1 MINPITAF
9 NTWKATANFRK
20 LGYMALAAVCI
31 FFAGFFIG
39 ADRKEDSMLAG
50 QGKTLVRQ
58 ADKAAR
64 QVAKD
69 SNAAIKASKRVEAKT
84 EKLDR
89 EIQGVNDA
97 ISKAPASPDCTLS
110 ADELREF
117 NEAIDAANAS

>member
-1 MINPITAF
+1 MINYAGLKA
-9 NTWKATANFRK
+9 WAATANLRK
-20 LGYMALAAVCI
+20 MGYIAVACVAI

-50 QGKTLVRQ
+50 QTKGVIKQ

-69 SNAAIKASKRVEAKT
+69 SNEAIKATNRVDAKT
-84 EKLDR
+84 DKLDQ

-97 ISKAPASPDCTLS
+97 ISKAPASADCTLS

>member
-1 MINPITAF
+1 MISYAGLK
-9 NTWKATANFRK
+9 TWAATANLRK
-20 LGYMALAAVCI
+20 IGYTAAAAAVI
-31 FFAGFFIG
+31 FFSGFFIG

-50 QGKTLVRQ
+50 QTKGVIKQ

-69 SNAAIKASKRVEAKT
+69 SNEAIKATNRVEAKAD
-84 EKLDR
+84 KLDR

-97 ISKAPASPDCTLS
+97 ISKAPASADCTLS
-110 ADELREF
+110 TDELREF